1 MSAMP
6 PETPATPAVPAP
18 PWLIALATCPSTS
31 SWALE
36 RIEALAHGACVW
48 TERQTAGR
56 GQNGRAWH
64 APPGVLT
71 ASVVLDLPATVATA
85 QLALCAGLAVAHA
98 VEDLAPAARIGL
110 KWPND
115 CVLDGR
121 KLAGVLCERPARARA
136 QPTRA
141 AVVVG
146 IGLNLDPQWD
156 QHPAALPLVAERAL
170 APASVA
176 EVQPPPEPLA
186 MLATLRRYLLEA
198 TGLLAVGGWAQLLP
212 RLRERD
218 WLKGRWLELQCAD
231 SRLTGVAE
239 GLDASG
245 CLLLRGDDQQLR
257 TVGSGSVLRSRPM
270 VAPAG
275 GGARGAPGS
284 V

>member
-1 MSAMP
+1 MAAMS
-6 PETPATPAVPAP
+6 EVPVAAPSP
-18 PWLIALATCPSTS
+18 PWLIVLPTCPSTS

-56 GQNGRAWH
+56 GQNGKTWH
-64 APPGVLT
+64 SPPGVLT
-71 ASVVLDLPATVATA
+71 ASVVLDLPASVATA

-121 KLAGVLCERPARARA
+121 KLAGVLCERPARART

-141 AVVVG
+141 AVVIG

-156 QHPAALPLVAERAL
+156 QQPAALPLVAARAL
-170 APASVA
+170 SPASVA
-176 EVQPPPEPLA
+176 EVQRPPEA
-186 MLATLRRYLLEA
+186 VTMLATLRRYLLEA

-218 WLKGRWLELQCAD
+218 WLKGRRIELQCAD
-231 SRLTGVAE
+231 SRRSGIAE
-239 GLDASG
+239 GLDANG
-245 CLLLRGDDQQLR
+245 CLLLRGDDQQLH
-257 TVGSGSVLRSRPM
+257 TISSGSVLRSWAPG
-270 VAPAG
+270 APAIE
-275 GGARGAPGS
+275 GARRI

>member
-1 MSAMP
+1 MP
-6 PETPATPAVPAP
+6 STPAPAPGP
-18 PWLIALATCPSTS
+18 PWLIDLETCPSTS
-31 SWALE
+31 SWALA

-56 GQNGRAWH
+56 GQNGKAWH
-64 APPGVLT
+64 SPPGVLT
-71 ASVVLDLPATVATA
+71 ASVVLDLPASVATA

-98 VEDLAPAARIGL
+98 VEDLAPTARIGI

-115 CVLDGR
+115 CMLDGR
-121 KLAGVLCERPARARA
+121 KLAGVLCERPARAQA

-156 QHPAALPLVAERAL
+156 QQPAALPLVAERAL
-170 APASVA
+170 CPASVA
-176 EVQPPPEPLA
+176 EVQRPPDPLT
-186 MLATLRRYLLEA
+186 MLANLRRYLLEA

-218 WLKGRWLELQCAD
+218 WLKGRWIELASAD

-239 GLDASG
+239 GLDANG
-245 CLLLRGDDQQLR
+245 CLLLRGDDLELR
-257 TVGSGSVLRSRPM
+257 TISSGSVLRSWAAG
-270 VAPAG
+270 APAAAG
-275 GGARGAPGS
+275 TPG
-284 V
+284 VPGIV

>member
-1 MSAMP
+1 MAAMASTP
-6 PETPATPAVPAP
+6 TPAAAAGP
-18 PWLIALATCPSTS
+18 PWLIDLATCPSTS

-36 RIEALAHGACVW
+36 RIAALAHGACVW

-121 KLAGVLCERPARARA
+121 KLAGVLIERPGRARA

-141 AVVVG
+141 VVVVG

-156 QHPAALPLVAERAL
+156 QQPAALPLVAERAG

-176 EVQPPPEPLA
+176 EVQRPPDALT

-198 TGLLAVGGWAQLLP
+198 TGLLAVGGWTQLLP

-218 WLKGRWLELQCAD
+218 WLKGRWIEVQSAG
-231 SRLTGVAE
+231 SRLIGIAE
-239 GLDASG
+239 GLDDQG
-245 CLLLRGDDQQLR
+245 GLLLRGDDRQLR
-257 TVGSGSVLRSRPM
+257 TVGSGSVLRSRPAGEAAGEGTRG
-270 VAPAG
+270 VAG
-275 GGARGAPGS
+275 I

>member
-1 MSAMP
+1 MTAMP
-6 PETPATPAVPAP
+6 QPPPDAAGP
-18 PWLIALATCPSTS
+18 PWLIALPTCASTS
-31 SWALE
+31 SWALA

-56 GQNGRAWH
+56 GQNGKTWH
-64 APPGVLT
+64 SPPGVLT
-71 ASVVLDLPATVATA
+71 ASVVLDLPASVAPA

-98 VEDLAPAARIGL
+98 VEDLAPAARVAL

-115 CVLDGR
+115 CMLDGR
-121 KLAGVLCERPARARA
+121 KLAGVLCERPARARS

-156 QHPAALPLVAERAL
+156 QQPAALPLVAERAQ

-176 EVQPPPEPLA
+176 EVQPAPDMA
-186 MLATLRRYLLEA
+186 TMLATVRRYLLEA
-198 TGLLAVGGWAQLLP
+198 SGLLAVGGWSQLLP
-212 RLRERD
+212 RLRVRD
-218 WLKGRWLELQCAD
+218 WLKGRWLELQSAD
-231 SRLTGVAE
+231 GRLSGIAE
-239 GLDASG
+239 GLDANG

-257 TVGSGSVLRSRPM
+257 TISSGSVLRS
-270 VAPAG
+270 AEIAG
-275 GGARGAPGS
+275 ADGEPRRGARGI